1 MTSLARHT
9 DPTTSHEAAEQTQR
23 KLNETQ
29 EQALSVTDYQRHLT
43 AMEIAATAFHRHA
56 GNIETYRKR
65 VHELVRLGKL
75 ERRGVRKCGI
85 TGRNATVYAR
95 PRPQ

>member
-1 MTSLARHT
+1 MTSLARKT
-9 DPTTSHEAAEQTQR
+9 DPATSHEAAEQTQR

-75 ERRGVRKCGI
+75 ERR
-85 TGRNATVYAR
+85 AEAR
-95 PRPQ
+95 IAWVKPLLEQLRRAFP